1 MEIIAELVRR
11 AALVLLLVRVF
22 LLTMLGLK
30 PAERVHT
37 RAYQA
42 PRSPAPWGFEARKV
56 GKIGNRAY
64 AVRLQLVSVAV

>member
-1 MEIIAELVRR
+1 MSELVRR
-11 AALVLLLVRVF
+11 AALVLWILLVS
-22 LLTMLGLK
+22 LLTLAGLT

-64 AVRLQLVSVAV
+64 AVRLQLVSVVV

>member
-1 MEIIAELVRR
+1 MLELVRR
-11 AALVLLLVRVF
+11 AALVLLWLGVF
-22 LLTMLGLK
+22 LQVLFGLT
-30 PAERVHT
+30 PAGKVHT

-64 AVRLQLVSVAV
+64 AVRVQLVAVSL

>member
-1 MEIIAELVRR
+1 MLELVRR
-11 AALVLLLVRVF
+11 GQLLALLLLVF
-22 LLTMLGLK
+22 LLTPFGLMPDRK
-30 PAERVHT
+30 EHA
-37 RAYQA
+37 RAYQP